1 MDNINLYDDF
11 TINTTRSSCKKTHGY
26 INGKI
31 NDKPFG
37 HFSTKH
43 VREQSIKKV
52 NSENKR

>member
-1 MDNINLYDDF
+1 MDNIDLYDDF
-11 TINTTRSSCKKTHGY
+11 IVNTTRSSCKKTHVH
-26 INGKI
+26 IKVKT

-43 VREQSIKKV
+43 VREQSIKKA

>member
-1 MDNINLYDDF
+1 MDNIDLYDDF
-11 TINTTRSSCKKTHGY
+11 IVNTTRSSCKKT
-26 INGKI
+26 NDKS

-43 VREQSIKKV
+43 VRAQSIKKA